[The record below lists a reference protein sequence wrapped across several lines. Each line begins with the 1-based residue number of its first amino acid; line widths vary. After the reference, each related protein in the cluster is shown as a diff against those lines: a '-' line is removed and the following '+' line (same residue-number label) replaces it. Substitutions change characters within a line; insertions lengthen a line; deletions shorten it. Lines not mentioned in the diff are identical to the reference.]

1 MPTARQIAKVL
12 QRNGDASHIDLE
24 ALNHIVRLTSRGA
37 SAAQVVE
44 ILRLQVEPR
53 DLRRVKVLVDRVL
66 AAMTEIETTHVVS
79 TVLTAGEVRKLATR
93 EAIEREQ

>member
-12 QRNGDASHIDLE
+12 QRSGDASHIDLE